1 MYVAEEYLAFTLY
14 DKEPCNFFN
23 REIEKLDLC
32 QEDKLTAT
40 YRAGQKKVTAKTP
53 DTTLEKELF
62 SPHPITPSKLLCT

>member
-32 QEDKLTAT
+32 
-40 YRAGQKKVTAKTP
+40 
-53 DTTLEKELF
+53 
-62 SPHPITPSKLLCT
+62 